1 MGVEEKIKEIVI
13 EQLGVNP
20 EQVTLEASFTDDLGA
35 DSLGAMELIMAL
47 EEEFGL
53 EISQDDAEKI
63 ITVGDAIQYV
73 IKRKEEEGG
82 GEEEGGEEEV

>member
-1 MGVEEKIKEIVI
+1 MGIEEKIKEIVI

-35 DSLGAMELIMAL
+35 DSLGAMELVMAF

-63 ITVGDAIQYV
+63 ITVGDAVRYV
-73 IKRKEEEGG
+73 TERKE
-82 GEEEGGEEEV
+82 GEEVEEI

>member
-1 MGVEEKIKEIVI
+1 MGVEEKIKEIVV

-53 EISQDDAEKI
+53 EIPQDDAEKI
-63 ITVGDAIQYV
+63 ITVGDAVQYV
-73 IKRKEEEGG
+73 IKRKEEEDR
-82 GEEEGGEEEV
+82 EEEEI